1 MLYTTIID
9 GVTFYSQEY
18 LEWKER
24 HAWWSGASS
33 SPSFGRRQYTRSSY
47 GWDIDD

>member
-24 HAWWSGASS
+24 HAWWRGFIISIVWAAPIHALIIWVGH
-33 SPSFGRRQYTRSSY
+33 R
-47 GWDIDD
+47 